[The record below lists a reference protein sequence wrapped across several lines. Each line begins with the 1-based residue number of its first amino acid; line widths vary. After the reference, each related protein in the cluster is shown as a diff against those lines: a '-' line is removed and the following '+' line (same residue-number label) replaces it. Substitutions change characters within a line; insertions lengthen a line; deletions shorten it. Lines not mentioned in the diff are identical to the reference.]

1 MIKQIGLILLLFIT
15 TTTNASFPVPKKT
28 DKTDKTEIKQTQKLS
43 EDKTEILQ
51 ANNKPLKKER
61 STGYGFLSLALSLL
75 WLPFAFLA
83 FAFTWGGDEETG
95 VLFIVASIASIV
107 FSFITGFKS
116 IIKKEKHRWAA
127 YLGIAISLLTTLLAL
142 SGF

>member
-1 MIKQIGLILLLFIT
+1 MKKQIGLTLLLFIT
-15 TTTNASFPVPKKT
+15 ITSNASFPVPKKT
-28 DKTDKTEIKQTQKLS
+28 DKPEIEQTKKLS
-43 EDKTEILQ
+43 EDKTEAIQ
-51 ANNKPLKKER
+51 ANKNPLKKEE
-61 STGYGFLSLALSLL
+61 SSGYGFLSLALSLL

-83 FAFTWGGDEETG
+83 IAFTWGGDEETG
-95 VLFIVASIASIV
+95 LLFTVASITSIV

-127 YLGIAISLLTTLLAL
+127 YLGIAISLLTVLAAL

>member
-1 MIKQIGLILLLFIT
+1 MKKQIGLILLVFIT
-15 TTTNASFPVPKKT
+15 TISNASFPAPKKT
-28 DKTDKTEIKQTQKLS
+28 DKTEIAQTKKLP
-43 EDKTEILQ
+43 EDKTEEPQ
-51 ANNKPLKKER
+51 AKNKLLEKEG
-61 STGYGFLSLALSLL
+61 STGYAFLSLALSLL

-83 FAFTWGGDEETG
+83 FAFAWGGDEETG
-95 VLFIVASIASIV
+95 LLFTVASIASIV

-127 YLGIAISLLTTLLAL
+127 YLGITISLLTVLAAL